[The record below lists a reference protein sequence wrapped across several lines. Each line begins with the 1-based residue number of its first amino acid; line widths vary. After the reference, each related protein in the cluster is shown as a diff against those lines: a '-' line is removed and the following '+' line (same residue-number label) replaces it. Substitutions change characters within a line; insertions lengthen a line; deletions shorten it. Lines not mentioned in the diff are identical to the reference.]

1 MVRVNPFEA
10 VRPAP
15 GKAQAV
21 AAPAYDVVDTAEA
34 ADIARGNPDCF
45 LHVTRPEIDLPEGT
59 DPYADAVYDQARR
72 ALADLM
78 DRGVLQR
85 DDEPAIFLYAQET
98 ELVGRRVRQVG
109 VVACCHIEDYQNDRI
124 RKHEKTRQ
132 AKEDDRTRH
141 VLETNANAGP
151 VFLMH
156 KDDASIADLVR
167 EDTAI
172 EPMEDLTASDGVRH
186 TIWRA
191 ADPKPYIA
199 AFERHDAVYVAD
211 GHHRAASAAR
221 AGASRRADNPSHSG
235 EEEYN
240 WFLSVL
246 FPAGDL
252 TILPYHRVV
261 KDLNGKSAVE
271 VLEAL
276 RGVGSVE
283 PMDAVEMYPVFEPGT
298 FGVFVG
304 GDWWSVRFDDV
315 AADPADPV
323 AGLDYQ
329 RVYDRVLAPIFGIG
343 DIRTDE
349 RVDFVGG
356 IRGAAEL
363 EKRVAGGGWAAA
375 LAMPAVTIDQL
386 MAVSDAGMVMPPKST
401 WFEPKLR
408 SGLLVHMLD

>member
-15 GKAQAV
+15 GRAEAV
-21 AAPAYDVVDTAEA
+21 AAPPYDVVDTPEA
-34 ADIARGNPDCF
+34 RAIAGDNPDCF
-45 LHVTRPEIDLPEGT
+45 LRVTRPEIDLPDGT
-59 DPYADAVYDQARR
+59 DPYADDVYDRARD
-72 ALADLM
+72 ALGGLI
-78 DRGVLQR
+78 DRGALVR
-85 DDEPAIFLYAQET
+85 DPERAIYLYAQEC
-98 ELVGRRVRQVG
+98 ELVGRHVRQVG
-109 VVACCHIEDYQNDRI
+109 VVACCHIEDYLADRI
-124 RKHEKTRQ
+124 RKHEKTRK

-156 KDDASIADLVR
+156 KDDAAIAGLVR
-167 EDTAI
+167 RDTAG
-172 EPMEDLTASDGVRH
+172 EPLYDLTASDGVRH
-186 TIWRA
+186 TVWKA
-191 ADPKPYIA
+191 PDPAPYVE
-199 AFERHDAVYVAD
+199 AFARHDAVYVAD

-221 AGASRRADNPSHSG
+221 AGAERRAGNPGHTG

-240 WFLSVL
+240 WFLTVL
-246 FPAGDL
+246 FPAGEL

-261 KDLNGKSAVE
+261 RDLNGHDAAE

-276 RGVGSVE
+276 RGVGEVE
-283 PMDAVEMYPVFEPGT
+283 RMDGVEMYPALEPGT

-304 GDWWSVRFDDV
+304 GDWWSVRF
-315 AADPADPV
+315 ADAPDPAADPV
-323 AGLDYQ
+323 AALDYQ
-329 RVYDRVLAPIFGIG
+329 RVYDRVLRPIFGIG
-343 DIRTDE
+343 EIRTDE

-356 IRGAAEL
+356 IRGTAEL
-363 EKRVAGGGWAAA
+363 ENRVAGGGWGAAI
-375 LAMPAVTIDQL
+375 AMPAVTIDRL